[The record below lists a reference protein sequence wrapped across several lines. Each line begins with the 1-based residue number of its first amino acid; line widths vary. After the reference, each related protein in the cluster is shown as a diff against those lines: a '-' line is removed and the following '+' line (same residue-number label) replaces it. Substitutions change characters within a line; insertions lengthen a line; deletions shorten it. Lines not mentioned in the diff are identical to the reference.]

1 MAQATATIHGTVL
14 DASSASIPEARV
26 TATNLGSNQSRSVST
41 DEAGRYT
48 WGVGGSRVQSGRFHV
63 RVEVVSEQPDSAT
76 GRAGCDWEFD
86 MQVSMP

>member
-1 MAQATATIHGTVL
+1 VW
-14 DASSASIPEARV
+14 PR
-26 TATNLGSNQSRSVST
+26 

-48 WGVGGSRVQSGRFHV
+48 WGAGGSLVQPGRFHV
-63 RVEVVSEQPDSAT
+63 MVEVVAGQPDSAT